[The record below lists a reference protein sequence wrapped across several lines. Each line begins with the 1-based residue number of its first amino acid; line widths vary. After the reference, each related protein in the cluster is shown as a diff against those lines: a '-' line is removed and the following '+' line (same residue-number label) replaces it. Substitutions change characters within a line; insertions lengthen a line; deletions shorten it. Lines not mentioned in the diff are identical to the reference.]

1 MVAHN
6 PLHGSGRAVLLH
18 PALALG
24 NNAKAV
30 PGIRV
35 TDANLRK
42 PTGHMALHPSPRQ
55 VSSLTTP
62 FEYAPPN
69 PTHRQSKVAD
79 RYHIHGHSIV
89 PHVASHHRAQVPTHL
104 WKGLVH
110 ALAKFFLDLL
120 QLRLPSP
127 AHRLP
132 QHHKLSLARLAT
144 AVGKSEK
151 VKGVG
156 LSLSSPA
163 PLLLRI
169 SPKLNQARFLRVK
182 FQSKSAQPFPKLTP
196 QPLPVLPSLESNHE
210 VIRKPHHNHIST
222 RFASPPLLNPEIEYI
237 VEIDVGQKRTDAS
250 A

>member
-1 MVAHN
+1 MMSRSTRSKGCSLIISSASQPFSATEALWPSACRRWHSISWFISLSSTTSTELDWILAFFAVIRVPFAPSPEIINHTLVENPKFEFVGVGIMVAHN

-110 ALAKFFLDLL
+110 ALPTFFFDLL

-132 QHHKLSLARLAT
+132 QH
-144 AVGKSEK
+144 
-151 VKGVG
+151 
-156 LSLSSPA
+156 
-163 PLLLRI
+163 
-169 SPKLNQARFLRVK
+169 
-182 FQSKSAQPFPKLTP
+182 
-196 QPLPVLPSLESNHE
+196 
-210 VIRKPHHNHIST
+210 
-222 RFASPPLLNPEIEYI
+222 
-237 VEIDVGQKRTDAS
+237 
-250 A
+250 

>member
-110 ALAKFFLDLL
+110 ALPKFFFDLL

-132 QHHKLSLARLAT
+132 QHHKLSLARLTT
-144 AVGKSEK
+144 AMGEPKK

-156 LSLSSPA
+156 LSLPSLA

-169 SPKLNQARFLRVK
+169 SAKLNQARFLRMK
-182 FQSKSAQPFPKLTP
+182 FQSKST
-196 QPLPVLPSLESNHE
+196 QPLPKLAQKPLCIFLMLKSNNEVVSES
-210 VIRKPHHNHIST
+210 HHNHLSAH
-222 RFASPPLLNPEIEYI
+222 FDPSPLLDPQIE
-237 VEIDVGQKRTDAS
+237 
-250 A
+250 